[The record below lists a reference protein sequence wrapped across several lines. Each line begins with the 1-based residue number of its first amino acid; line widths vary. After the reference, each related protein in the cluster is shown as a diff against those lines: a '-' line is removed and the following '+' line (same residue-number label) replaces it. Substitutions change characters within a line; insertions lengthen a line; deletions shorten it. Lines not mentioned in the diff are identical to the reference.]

1 MITLKYRRLSWYG
14 VALIPGAAEA
24 GERGRETKVP
34 KRERR
39 RSLRGG
45 GRLVPSRSVA
55 RDSYDTMQRGRNYS
69 QRAAG
74 AHQAH
79 SEGAGFPSRC
89 AGGADWRRPSWG
101 ESCAAEHR
109 HARQRGAVAGCGRL
123 RPCGRSHL
131 FGVQAP
137 ADTRQ
142 AQRACRLRVLHEKQR
157 RKREVTLFAPQH
169 TPRP

>member
-69 QRAAG
+69 QRARTRLTQKAL
-74 AHQAH
+74 
-79 SEGAGFPSRC
+79 GFLHDAPGEQTGVGHLGGRAAQQSTGTRVREAPWRD
-89 AGGADWRRPSWG
+89 AGGSA
-101 ESCAAEHR
+101 
-109 HARQRGAVAGCGRL
+109 CG
-123 RPCGRSHL
+123 GSHL
-131 FGVQAP
+131 FGVLTSSGRLASTRAAMVLKELTWAVPSARSALARSAP
-137 ADTRQ
+137 P
-142 AQRACRLRVLHEKQR
+142 RA
-157 RKREVTLFAPQH
+157 
-169 TPRP
+169 